1 MKIEYLTIVKFI
13 VKSIVYTIQYCS
25 DNYKIC
31 YEKNCVNS
39 LFTVSSLETCQN
51 DNTFSLMWG
60 H

>member
-13 VKSIVYTIQYCS
+13 VKNTVYTIQYYF
-25 DNYKIC
+25 DNCEIC

-39 LFTVSSLETCQN
+39 LFTVSSLETCQK
-51 DNTFSLMWG
+51 DNTFSLMQG